1 MESSSKDNDTEA
13 EPSTKNEAPA
23 KESKLPRA
31 IQTAFDAKYN
41 IVDLQTPL
49 NAFMSGQYKRSFA
62 YHSLRNRLPVVL
74 TNVIDTMTREK
85 AELVALY
92 ASNEFEQAARDELKS
107 IIGLISQL
115 KYELQTDKA
124 FHNFKGAEPDRD
136 NWNNFLGDL
145 PSGER
150 TFYRG
155 CSLNAECYLY
165 RKLYSFVENSIFL
178 KGYDYFAKIKEQ
190 ALTDNM
196 DDVLALIKYTRRFER
211 SPKAFGELLKINLW
225 SNCNDASNDP
235 EAAAKMLNLKVL
247 KDVEATK
254 EYVLVDQ
261 AAEIWRCL
269 DTANSKKPQ
278 QVDFV
283 LDNAGYELFSDFIL
297 AEYMI
302 EQRLATK
309 VRFHVKAHPWF
320 VTDVT
325 EKDFKWTIEYLS
337 QHADYIINLL
347 GKKFMQFLD
356 EGKFEL
362 APTSHFWTSPHAF
375 HRCDRWIK
383 YSVLYLLPP
392 YNFFS
397 MTQTDPDLYSALQR
411 SKLVVFKGEL
421 NYRKLLQD
429 VCWASTLELSTC
441 LRGFLPSNICVL
453 RRVKSE
459 IISGLGEGTAQA
471 LASKDPHWMVSGS
484 YGLIQ
489 FVDGAREFGY

>member
-1 MESSSKDNDTEA
+1 MESSSKDNDAEA
-13 EPSTKNEAPA
+13 DPSTKNEAPP
-23 KESKLPRA
+23 KESKLPRS

-85 AELVALY
+85 TELVAQY
-92 ASNEFEQAARDELKS
+92 ASNDFEKAARDELKT

-124 FHNFKGAEPDRD
+124 FHNFKGAEPDQD
-136 NWNNFLGDL
+136 DWNNFLGDL

-190 ALTDNM
+190 ALTGSM
-196 DDVLALIKYTRRFER
+196 DDVLALTKYTRRPER
-211 SPKAFGELLKINLW
+211 TPKFFAELLKINLW
-225 SNCNDASNDP
+225 SNCNDAASDP
-235 EAAAKMLNLKVL
+235 EAAAQMLNLRVL
-247 KDVEATK
+247 KDVEATN
-254 EYVLVDQ
+254 EYVLVDH

-269 DTANSKKPQ
+269 TTGNLKKPQ
-278 QVDFV
+278 QVDFI
-283 LDNAGYELFSDFIL
+283 LDNAGYELFSDLIL
-297 AEYMI
+297 AEYMV
-302 EQRLATK
+302 EQGMATK

-325 EKDFKWTIEYLS
+325 ERDFKWTLEYLS
-337 QHADYIINLL
+337 QHADYIISLL

-362 APTSHFWTSPHAF
+362 APISHFWTSPHAF
-375 HRCDRWIK
+375 C
-383 YSVLYLLPP
+383 
-392 YNFFS
+392 S
-397 MTQTDPDLYSALQR
+397 MAQTDPELYSSLQL

-459 IISGLGEGTAQA
+459 IVSGLAEGSSQA

>member
-1 MESSSKDNDTEA
+1 MESSSKDNDSKTEG
-13 EPSTKNEAPA
+13 STKNEATA
-23 KESKLPRA
+23 KESKLPRG

-92 ASNEFEQAARDELKS
+92 ATNDFEQAARDELKT

-124 FHNFKGAEPDRD
+124 FHDFKGAEPDQD
-136 NWNNFLGDL
+136 DWNSFLGDL
-145 PSGER
+145 PSAER

-190 ALTDNM
+190 ALIDNM
-196 DDVLALIKYTRRFER
+196 DDVLALTKYTRRPEH
-211 SPKAFGELLKINLW
+211 SPKMFDELLKINLW
-225 SNCNDASNDP
+225 SNCNDAANDP
-235 EAAAKMLNLKVL
+235 EAVAHMLNLKVL
-247 KDVEATK
+247 KNVEATN

-261 AAEIWRCL
+261 SEEIWRCL
-269 DTANSKKPQ
+269 DTANSKKPR
-278 QVDFV
+278 QVDFI

-297 AEYMI
+297 AEYML
-302 EQRLATK
+302 EQGLATK

-325 EKDFKWTIEYLS
+325 ERDFKWTLQYLS
-337 QHADYIINLL
+337 QHVDYIISLL

-362 APTSHFWTSPHAF
+362 APTSNFWTSPHAF
-375 HRCDRWIK
+375 H
-383 YSVLYLLPP
+383 
-392 YNFFS
+392 S
-397 MTQTDPDLYSALQR
+397 MTQTDPDLYRSLQQ
-411 SKLVVFKGEL
+411 SKLVIFKGEL

-429 VCWASTLELSTC
+429 VCWASTMELSTC
-441 LRGFLPSNICVL
+441 LRGFLPSNICVV

-459 IISGLGEGTAQA
+459 IISGLGDGAAQA
-471 LASKDPHWMVSGS
+471 LTRKDPHWMVSGS

-489 FVDGAREFGY
+489 FVDGSREFGY

>member
-1 MESSSKDNDTEA
+1 MESLSKDNDAEA

-23 KESKLPRA
+23 KESKLPQA

-92 ASNEFEQAARDELKS
+92 ASNDFEQAARDELKT

-124 FHNFKGAEPDRD
+124 FHDFKGAEPDQAD
-136 NWNNFLGDL
+136 WNHFLGDL
-145 PSGER
+145 PSAER

-178 KGYDYFAKIKEQ
+178 KKYDYFAKIKEQ
-190 ALTDNM
+190 ALIDNM
-196 DDVLALIKYTRRFER
+196 DDVVVLTKYTRRREHSLKVFD
-211 SPKAFGELLKINLW
+211 ELLKINLW

-235 EAAAKMLNLKVL
+235 EAVAQMLNLKVL
-247 KDVEATK
+247 KNVEATN

-261 AAEIWRCL
+261 AEEIWRCL
-269 DTANSKKPQ
+269 DTANPKMPQ
-278 QVDFV
+278 QVDFI

-302 EQRLATK
+302 EQGLATK

-325 EKDFKWTIEYLS
+325 ERDFKWTLQYLS
-337 QHADYIINLL
+337 QHADYIISLL

-362 APTSHFWTSPHAF
+362 APISHFWTSPHAF
-375 HRCDRWIK
+375 H
-383 YSVLYLLPP
+383 
-392 YNFFS
+392 S
-397 MTQTDPDLYSALQR
+397 MTQTDPDLYSSLQR

-459 IISGLGEGTAQA
+459 VISGLGEGAAQA
-471 LASKDPHWMVSGS
+471 LTRKDPHWMVSGS

-489 FVDGAREFGY
+489 FVDGSREFGY